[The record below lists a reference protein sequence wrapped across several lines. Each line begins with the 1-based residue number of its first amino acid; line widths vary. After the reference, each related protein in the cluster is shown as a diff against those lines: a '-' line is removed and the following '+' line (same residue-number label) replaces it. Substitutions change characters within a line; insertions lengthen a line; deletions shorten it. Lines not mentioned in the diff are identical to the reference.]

1 MAITR
6 GQTRSEEVW
15 SDLARVLGL
24 SAREI
29 QIVQGLLR
37 DHGTARIAR
46 ELGISEHTV
55 RTYTRRVFRK
65 LDVSSR
71 CGVVIHVLLVL
82 RSDGLSCELL
92 TLCGLCPLIE

>member
-6 GQTRSEEVW
+6 GQTRSDAVW
-15 SDLARVLGL
+15 SDLARLLGL

-37 DHGTARIAR
+37 DR
-46 ELGISEHTV
+46 GISEHTV
-55 RTYTRRVFRK
+55 RTYTRRIFRK

-71 CGVVIHVLLVL
+71 CRVVIHALLVL
-82 RSDGLSCELL
+82 RSDGLCCELL

>member
-1 MAITR
+1 MAVTKE
-6 GQTRSEEVW
+6 QTSGDAEW
-15 SDLARVLGL
+15 SDLARVLRL

-29 QIVQGLLR
+29 QVVQGIFR
-37 DHGTARIAR
+37 DHAAARIAS

-65 LDVSSR
+65 LNVSSR
-71 CGVVIHVLLVL
+71 SGVVVQVLTVL
-82 RSDGLSCELL
+82 QSEGLSCELL